1 MYLIGIDISKYKHD
15 CFIATEAGEIIK
27 DSFSFDNNA
36 LGFSQLLD
44 VLQALDSSQ
53 TKKIGLEATGHYG
66 YNLKVFLDR
75 HGFDYMEFNPFLVK
89 KLSTAL
95 SLRKTKT
102 DKADARFLSMILL
115 SVDYRTYPVKSYHIQ
130 ELKSLTRYYKS
141 LVKKRSRELLELTN
155 TLDLI
160 FPEFKSFFQNRF
172 SQTAYYILAH
182 YHTPKRISRMTYQ
195 NFEKLH
201 SISKGHFSY
210 AKFLHLKDL
219 AKHTVGS
226 SSELLV
232 FEMKSCIR
240 LLNDIKQE
248 IKALESLLIAWT
260 HKIDSPVFSIK
271 GIGFVSALSLIAE
284 YGNFISFDSPAQML
298 SFAGL
303 EPSIIQS
310 GTSNKQGHMVKHG
323 SGYLRDTL
331 MNITIPFMMHNPV
344 IYDYYLKKK
353 NEGKPHLVALSHV
366 AKKLIRI
373 IFFLV
378 KSNQQFNETK
388 LV

>member
-27 DSFSFDNNA
+27 DSFSFDNDA
-36 LGFSQLLD
+36 KGFSQLLD
-44 VLQALDSSQ
+44 VLHALDPSQ
-53 TKKIGLEATGHYG
+53 TKRIGLEATGHYG

-89 KLSTAL
+89 KLSTGL

-102 DKADARFLSMILL
+102 DKADAKLLSMILL
-115 SVDYRTYPVKSYHIQ
+115 TVDYRTYPVKSYHIQ
-130 ELKSLTRYYKS
+130 ELKSLTRYYKG
-141 LVKKRSRELLELTN
+141 LVKKRSRELVELTN

-160 FPEFKSFFQNRF
+160 FPEFKPFFKNKF
-172 SQTAYYILAH
+172 SQTAYFILEH
-182 YHTPKRISRMTYQ
+182 YHKPERIAKMSYQ
-195 NFEKLH
+195 NYEKLH
-201 SISKGHFSY
+201 SVSKGHLSY
-210 AKFLHLKDL
+210 ANFLRLKEL
-219 AKHTVGS
+219 AKNTVGS

-232 FEMKSCIR
+232 FQMKSCIR
-240 LLNDIKQE
+240 LLREINQE
-248 IKALESLLIAWT
+248 IKALESLLNNWT
-260 HKIDSPVFSIK
+260 LKIDSPVFSIK
-271 GIGFVSALSLIAE
+271 GIGIVSALSLIAE
-284 YGNFISFDSPAQML
+284 YGNFTSFDSPAQML

-303 EPSIIQS
+303 EPSVNQS
-310 GTSNKQGHMVKHG
+310 GTSNKQGHMVKRG

-331 MNITIPFMMHNPV
+331 MNLAIPFMMHNPI

-353 NEGKPHLVALSHV
+353 NEGKPHRVALSHV

-388 LV
+388 LA